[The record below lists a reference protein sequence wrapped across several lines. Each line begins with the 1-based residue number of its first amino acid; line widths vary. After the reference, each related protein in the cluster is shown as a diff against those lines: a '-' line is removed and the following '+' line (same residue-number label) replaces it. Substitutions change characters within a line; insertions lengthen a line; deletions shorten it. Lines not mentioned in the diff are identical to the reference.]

1 MVMRNNFKEDK
12 TIILNLDGQIL
23 MKGIESEL
31 VKDGV
36 INGSVVLG
44 LGDSFDIP
52 VNGKLTRVRVNEIQE
67 RNLEATSPQER
78 ITQYNLIVYNEKKGQ
93 VK

>member
-1 MVMRNNFKEDK
+1 MKNNFKEDK

-36 INGSVVLG
+36 INGSVVLR

-52 VNGKLTRVRVNEIQE
+52 VNGKLTRVRVDEIQE

>member
-1 MVMRNNFKEDK
+1 MKNNFKEDK

-36 INGSVVLG
+36 INGSVVLR

-52 VNGKLTRVRVNEIQE
+52 VNGKLTRVRVDEIQE

-78 ITQYNLIVYNEKKGQ
+78 ITQYNLIVYNEKK
-93 VK
+93 VR

>member
-78 ITQYNLIVYNEKKGQ
+78 ITQYNLIVYNEKKGE

>member
-1 MVMRNNFKEDK
+1 MRNNFKEDK

>member
-1 MVMRNNFKEDK
+1 MMDAFKNDK
-12 TIILNLDGQIL
+12 TIILNLGGQIL
-23 MKGIESEL
+23 MKGIESQL
-31 VKDGV
+31 IKDGV

-52 VNGKLTRVRVNEIQE
+52 VNGKLTRVRVNEIEE

-78 ITQYNLIVYNEKKGQ
+78 ITQYNLVVYNEKGKGP